1 MTRGENFSPA
11 SFAYSQPGV
20 ICAAIGEQASASLLG
35 EVWATPKPGLV
46 DRNNNG
52 AHTDM
57 NLAMFEASAAAL
69 EKSFIRCAQAGAE
82 LVHDNAALAAE
93 LRKTGL
99 EAEKRMYEVT
109 GGVNTHKGAIFS
121 MGILCAAA
129 AMMPQKEV
137 SMTCLQQNCR
147 EIAAALLEEDKA
159 SETHGL
165 KAREACGTGG
175 IRKEA
180 LSGFETAFC
189 TGLPAIEEAL
199 ESGCGEKKACVY
211 ALMRIMETTEDSNLV
226 HRGGIS
232 GAEYARAEARRLT
245 KDGPASMDMDAVRIL
260 DEEFIRRN
268 LSPGGSADL
277 LAFSVMLYRIK
288 KGNHYD

>member
-1 MTRGENFSPA
+1 MTRGEDFSPA
-11 SFAYSQPGV
+11 SFAYSAV
-20 ICAAIGEQASASLLG
+20 ASLLA
-35 EVWATPKPGLV
+35 EVRTTPKPGLV

-69 EKSFIRCAQAGAE
+69 EKSFALFAEAGME
-82 LVHDNAALAAE
+82 LAGDTAALAAR
-93 LRKTGL
+93 LRAIGL
-99 EAEKRMYEVT
+99 EAESRMYEVT

-129 AMMPQKEV
+129 AMLSQGEV
-137 SMTCLQQNCR
+137 SMTCLQENCR
-147 EIAAALLEEDKA
+147 RIAAALFEEDKA
-159 SETHGL
+159 SGTHGL
-165 KAREACGTGG
+165 EAHRTCGTGG

-180 LSGFETAFC
+180 LSGFDTAFS

-199 ESGCGEKKACVY
+199 EASCSEEKACVY
-211 ALMRIMETTEDSNLV
+211 ALMRIMEATEDSNLA
-226 HRGGIS
+226 HRGGSS
-232 GAEYARAEARRLT
+232 GAQYARTEAKRLT
-245 KDGPASMDMDAVRIL
+245 KDGPASMDMNAVRCL

>member
-1 MTRGENFSPA
+1 MTRGEKFSPA
-11 SFAYSQPGV
+11 SFAYSQPGE
-20 ICAAIGEQASASLLG
+20 ICEAIGEQAAASLLA
-35 EVWATPKPGLV
+35 EVWTTPKPGLV

-69 EKSFIRCAQAGAE
+69 EESFVRCAQAGAE
-82 LVHDNAALAAE
+82 SLQDMSDLAVKLRTIGLDAE
-93 LRKTGL
+93 D
-99 EAEKRMYEVT
+99 RMYEVT
-109 GGVNTHKGAIFS
+109 GGVNTHKGAVFS

-129 AMMPQKEV
+129 AMLPQGEIC
-137 SMTCLQQNCR
+137 MTRLQENCR
-147 EIAAALLEEDKA
+147 KLAAVLLKEEKA
-159 SETHGL
+159 SETHGI

-180 LSGFETAFC
+180 LSGFDTAFS
-189 TGLPAIEEAL
+189 TGLTAIEEAMGA
-199 ESGCGEKKACVY
+199 GCSEEKACVY
-211 ALMRIMETTEDSNLV
+211 ALMRIMEATEDSNLV
-226 HRGGIS
+226 HRGGAS
-232 GAEYARAEARRLT
+232 GAEYARRKAQRLT
-245 KDGPASMDMDAVRIL
+245 KDGPASMDMDAVRSL